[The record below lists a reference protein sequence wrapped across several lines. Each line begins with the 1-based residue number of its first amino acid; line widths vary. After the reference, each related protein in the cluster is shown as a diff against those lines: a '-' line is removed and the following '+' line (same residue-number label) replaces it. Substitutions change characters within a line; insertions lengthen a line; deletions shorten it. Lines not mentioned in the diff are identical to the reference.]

1 MSRKRS
7 AEAIEVHHRGFVDG
21 AMAKWPDV
29 DEALAERVWSMVVGF
44 SGFGFPKAHGAAFGL
59 LAYQSTW
66 LRVHYGPEF
75 LCSLLDEQPMGF
87 YPPDALVHEAQ
98 RRGIEILAPDVNA
111 SAVGCTVVDVP
122 AAVLPFRPR
131 AVREP
136 ALVGAPPPPAAP
148 PTPLPVRT
156 AAVPA
161 RAAVRLGLGYVLGVR
176 GDEVA
181 ALVEAREADGP
192 FRSLDD
198 LAARAGAGRPA
209 LAQLAWSGA
218 CDALAGGRRP
228 ALWRLGAAAPAH
240 AAGAGGTQLS
250 LGLELP
256 TAPELA
262 PLDDWDAM
270 IADYATT
277 GLTVDRHPLRLLREG
292 LSARGIASSADLG
305 DLSHGAHVRVG
316 GIVVAR
322 QRPGTAKGVVFLLLE
337 DETGTVN
344 VIIPPKIYA
353 RDRLTVRTEPLVVIE
368 GVLERFASAGGA
380 INLLVKRI
388 APLDAPDLLSR
399 RPHAQVK
406 DFSMLDA
413 RELARI
419 ALEQPRVAAA
429 AAGGATAA
437 HVRPAAA
444 AAAPAAA
451 HPTTPGPT
459 VAGRNSASPA
469 AANLAAAT
477 ASAPA
482 PAASGPPAHDAAEP
496 DEPLPA
502 SGTGAEDF
510 RAVAPPIMS
519 FAQGRR
525 R

>member
-1 MSRKRS
+1 MPPS
-7 AEAIEVHHRGFVDG
+7 ATPIA
-21 AMAKWPDV
+21 
-29 DEALAERVWSMVVGF
+29 
-44 SGFGFPKAHGAAFGL
+44 
-59 LAYQSTW
+59 T
-66 LRVHYGPEF
+66 
-75 LCSLLDEQPMGF
+75 
-87 YPPDALVHEAQ
+87 
-98 RRGIEILAPDVNA
+98 A
-111 SAVGCTVVDVP
+111 SP
-122 AAVLPFRPR
+122 AAQTAPLTAP
-131 AVREP
+131 AEP
-136 ALVGAPPPPAAP
+136 AP

-156 AAVPA
+156 GAAPA

-176 GDEVA
+176 ADEVA
-181 ALVEAREADGP
+181 ALVEARKAGGP

-228 ALWRLGAAAPAH
+228 ALWRLGAAAPPH

-256 TAPELA
+256 AAPELA

-292 LSARGIASSADLG
+292 LSARGIVSSADLG
-305 DLSHGAHVRVG
+305 DLPHGAHVRVG

-344 VIIPPKIYA
+344 VIIPPKVYV
-353 RDRLTVRTEPLVVIE
+353 RDRLTVRTEPLVVVE

-380 INLLVKRI
+380 INLLVTRI

-437 HVRPAAA
+437 HVRPAA
-444 AAAPAAA
+444 
-451 HPTTPGPT
+451 
-459 VAGRNSASPA
+459 SSPA
-469 AANLAAAT
+469 ASVPAGAGNVRPAASSSA

-482 PAASGPPAHDAAEP
+482 GAGNVRPATGVGGRPAASSPATPPASGPPAHEAAEP
-496 DEPLPA
+496 DAPLPA

>member
-1 MSRKRS
+1 
-7 AEAIEVHHRGFVDG
+7 
-21 AMAKWPDV
+21 
-29 DEALAERVWSMVVGF
+29 
-44 SGFGFPKAHGAAFGL
+44 
-59 LAYQSTW
+59 
-66 LRVHYGPEF
+66 
-75 LCSLLDEQPMGF
+75 MGF

-111 SAVGCTVVDVP
+111 SAVGCTVVDAP
-122 AAVLPFRPR
+122 AEVLPFRPR
-131 AVREP
+131 PAREP
-136 ALVGAPPPPAAP
+136 APAAATPATAAAAPPASAATPAPTLLPAEP
-148 PTPLPVRT
+148 ALPAPTPLPARPST
-156 AAVPA
+156 APA

-181 ALVEAREADGP
+181 ALVAAREAGGP

-198 LAARAGAGRPA
+198 LAGRAGAGRPA

-218 CDALAGGRRP
+218 CDTLAGGRRP
-228 ALWRLGAAAPAH
+228 ALWRLGAAAPPQ

-256 TAPELA
+256 AAPELA
-262 PLDDWDAM
+262 ALDDWDAM
-270 IADYATT
+270 IADYATI

-292 LSARGIASSADLG
+292 LKERGIVSSADLG
-305 DLSHGAHVRVG
+305 DLPHGAQVRVG

-344 VIIPPKIYA
+344 VIIPPQVYA
-353 RDRLTVRTEPLVVIE
+353 RERLTVRTEPLVVVE

-380 INLLVKRI
+380 INLLVRRL
-388 APLDAPDLLSR
+388 APLDAPDLLAR
-399 RPHAQVK
+399 RPQAQVK

-419 ALEQPRVAAA
+419 ALEQPRIAAA

-437 HVRPAAA
+437 HVRPPASATAAA
-444 AAAPAAA
+444 GPRGAAAPAAA
-451 HPTTPGPT
+451 AP
-459 VAGRNSASPA
+459 ASRGAAAPPATAPAPPA
-469 AANLAAAT
+469 AAARSQGTAPGQAGPAPT
-477 ASAPA
+477 ASDDTA
-482 PAASGPPAHDAAEP
+482 PAAGEPA
-496 DEPLPA
+496 EPLPA